1 MRLQQKNKEQNGK
14 NKWQRQ
20 GEAMDLLELMR
31 KRRSVRSYTSEDIS
45 GEHLNKILEA
55 GLLSASGRAVRPWEM
70 IVIRNQET
78 LHKMADS
85 RDHGAKMLEGANA
98 AVVVIA
104 DETKTDVWTE
114 DCSIVMANMH
124 LMAGSLGVGSCW
136 IQGRLR
142 QSAGEDSTEEYLRKL
157 LGFPENY
164 RLEATLSLGMPEN
177 IPERREVTK
186 ELWKKVHRE
195 VY

>member
-1 MRLQQKNKEQNGK
+1 
-14 NKWQRQ
+14 
-20 GEAMDLLELMR
+20 MDLLELMK
-31 KRRSVRSYTSEDIS
+31 KRRSIRSYTSEDIS
-45 GEHLNKILEA
+45 EENLDKILSA
-55 GLLSASGRAVRPWEM
+55 GLLSASGRAIRPWEL
-70 IVIRNQET
+70 IVVRNQDT
-78 LHKMADS
+78 LRKMADS

-98 AVVVIA
+98 AVIVIA

-124 LMAGSLGVGSCW
+124 LMASSLGVGSCW

-142 QSAGEDSTEEYLRKL
+142 KSAGGDGTEEYLRKL

-164 RLEATLSLGMPEN
+164 KLEATLSLGMPEN
-177 IPERREVTK
+177 VPEPRETAK

>member
-1 MRLQQKNKEQNGK
+1 ME
-14 NKWQRQ
+14 
-20 GEAMDLLELMR
+20 LLDVMR
-31 KRRSVRSYTSEDIS
+31 KRRSVRSYTSEDIN
-45 GEHLNKILEA
+45 EEKLNKILEA
-55 GLLSASGRAVRPWEM
+55 GLLSASGRAIRPWEM
-70 IVIRNQET
+70 IVIRNKDT
-78 LHKMADS
+78 LCKMAAS

-114 DCSIVMANMH
+114 DCSIVMTNMH
-124 LMAGSLGVGSCW
+124 LMASSLGVGSCW

-142 QSAGEDSTEEYLRKL
+142 RSAGEDSTEDYVRKL

-177 IPERREVTK
+177 VPEPGKVTEK
-186 ELWKKVHRE
+186 LWEKIHRE
-195 VY
+195 VF